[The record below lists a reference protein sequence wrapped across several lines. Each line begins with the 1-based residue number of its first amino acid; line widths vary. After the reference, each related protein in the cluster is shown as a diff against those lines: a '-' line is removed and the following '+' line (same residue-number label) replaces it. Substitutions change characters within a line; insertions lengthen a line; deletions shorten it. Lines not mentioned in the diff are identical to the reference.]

1 MSNWGRG
8 TGNACE
14 WEALTQGTQGEK
26 TEICCFMPVVSFS
39 LVLVSGVQSCAPLFK
54 FIIKFRWGQL
64 TAWLDFAEKSCLTR
78 DGGEVHGDDQL
89 CAARPRIFTHA
100 LTHTHAHI
108 HTQAHT
114 VWPGKGGR
122 CMGTTSYVLHV
133 HAFTLMRWHTH
144 AHIHTQA
151 HTVHLQGLYLFD
163 ISPALEGSQQSPDA
177 DEGEL
182 YAEIVCGG
190 PLGSLGQK
198 HGHGSSKRK
207 ISSSGCVLSSCLLEG
222 GKGMFTLC
230 MFVCKP
236 GAWVATSEDQ
246 QQRSRVQ

>member
-89 CAARPRIFTHA
+89 CAARPRIYTHA
-100 LTHTHAHI
+100 LTHTR
-108 HTQAHT
+108 T
-114 VWPGKGGR
+114 
-122 CMGTTSYVLHV
+122 
-133 HAFTLMRWHTH
+133 HTH
-144 AHIHTQA
+144 TSTH
-151 HTVHLQGLYLFD
+151 
-163 ISPALEGSQQSPDA
+163 
-177 DEGEL
+177 
-182 YAEIVCGG
+182 C
-190 PLGSLGQK
+190 PLA
-198 HGHGSSKRK
+198 
-207 ISSSGCVLSSCLLEG
+207 
-222 GKGMFTLC
+222 
-230 MFVCKP
+230 
-236 GAWVATSEDQ
+236 GAVPF
-246 QQRSRVQ
+246 

>member
-89 CAARPRIFTHA
+89 CAARPRIYTHA

-114 VWPGKGGR
+114 V
-122 CMGTTSYVLHV
+122 
-133 HAFTLMRWHTH
+133 
-144 AHIHTQA
+144 
-151 HTVHLQGLYLFD
+151 
-163 ISPALEGSQQSPDA
+163 
-177 DEGEL
+177 
-182 YAEIVCGG
+182 
-190 PLGSLGQK
+190 
-198 HGHGSSKRK
+198 
-207 ISSSGCVLSSCLLEG
+207 
-222 GKGMFTLC
+222 
-230 MFVCKP
+230 
-236 GAWVATSEDQ
+236 
-246 QQRSRVQ
+246 